1 MMAEIIAT
9 GQVSIV
15 DLTDNHTLSG
25 YIATNMPRMQVYD
38 PAGGGS
44 VSPDW
49 SIAPGLV

>member
-1 MMAEIIAT
+1 MAEILAT

-38 PAGGGS
+38 PENGGS
-44 VSPDW
+44 VVPDW
-49 SIAPGLV
+49 AASPGLT